1 MKHKLLRGLVAL
13 VLVCCLVVSWSP
25 ISAQAMALPEVAG
38 ATAHIIPFAQAWE
51 PAALGLGGTVFCWV
65 AMGLG
70 VFFTAKAAVDAYNA
84 YQDFTGDLETT
95 IYYYPD
101 GSWSYG
107 VDMSFIEK
115 VRAFLWDEGFIVS
128 SSVNIPLSSGQFLD
142 MGNEYNKG
150 FGTDGSGFGVK
161 WYHGTLQSDGTYR
174 CCPHWALIS
183 IAPFT
188 EVCDYGS
195 DGKLKGTSIGP
206 SDTIDV
212 DGTTYYFR
220 GNSSHEWFTY
230 PDKTSSYFA
239 GAFDS
244 TGLTINLSSIVR
256 YAVGG
261 SLTAGVESPYDI
273 ELGQV
278 SVLEV
283 PMPEGYPEWHANAR
297 PATNPDSDEEITV
310 LPIPLNPSADPE
322 TQIGTLTQPDIW
334 QGSIADPM
342 PGTGTVPDGS
352 IAETPWEA
360 FKKWISEGW
369 KTIIQAI
376 PTPDSIAEA
385 VGNVIKSIFVPD
397 ADFITEKWNDIRS
410 RFEFAD
416 SITATGEVLV
426 NILDGL
432 DPEPPVIY
440 IDLGAAEGSYN
451 IGSEVPFIDLRWY
464 ARYKP
469 TMDLI
474 VSAFLWL
481 AFVWRLIL
489 KLPGIISGM
498 PGEFVLM
505 NLPVNLP
512 HLGIGSGQRREE
524 LESGRNNRRLGDGH

>member
-1 MKHKLLRGLVAL
+1 MKHKLLRGLVAV

-25 ISAQAMALPEVAG
+25 IRAKAVGVDQFIGVAVDKVGLYAQAGALSTG
-38 ATAHIIPFAQAWE
+38 AAVFSWVL
-51 PAALGLGGTVFCWV
+51 LGLGLIVT
-65 AMGLG
+65 
-70 VFFTAKAAVDAYNA
+70 TAQAIDLMNRYTE
-84 YQDFTGDLETT
+84 FTGELETS

-101 GSWSYG
+101 GTWSYG
-107 VDMSFIEK
+107 VDLNFVERVHAWLFDREIVSIAGQSLTEGTKITLYNGKEFYVRRGPYNYRRCIYMDRDSNSLRNVELAWWYYKVSDSEYVYNGSISNGQITYVGDFQVRYFINPVYSDSFAAPYLGEFSSDGSKTAEK
-115 VRAFLWDEGFIVS
+115 VFVEYIVRQGEVVDFVAPDGAELGEIALPGTIS
-128 SSVNIPLSSGQFLD
+128 SPDGWASSPYADWF
-142 MGNEYNKG
+142 
-150 FGTDGSGFGVK
+150 
-161 WYHGTLQSDGTYR
+161 
-174 CCPHWALIS
+174 
-183 IAPFT
+183 
-188 EVCDYGS
+188 
-195 DGKLKGTSIGP
+195 
-206 SDTIDV
+206 
-212 DGTTYYFR
+212 
-220 GNSSHEWFTY
+220 GNS
-230 PDKTSSYFA
+230 
-239 GAFDS
+239 
-244 TGLTINLSSIVR
+244 
-256 YAVGG
+256 
-261 SLTAGVESPYDI
+261 
-273 ELGQV
+273 
-278 SVLEV
+278 
-283 PMPEGYPEWHANAR
+283 R
-297 PATNPDSDEEITV
+297 PATNPDTDEDITV
-310 LPIPLNPSADPE
+310 LPIPFSPSADPE

-369 KTIIQAI
+369 KSIIQAI
-376 PTPDSIAEA
+376 PTAESIGQA

-426 NILDGL
+426 DILDGL

-451 IGSEVPFIDLRWY
+451 IGGEVPFVDLRWY

-474 VSAFLWL
+474 ISAFLWL